1 MYAAEAGRLEVCEQ
15 KLSYTIFLRHYAPSP
30 PFKSCHPPTDLP
42 IKVGRLLLVGA
53 DKADAGEEDRVVS
66 NTLKSLT

>member
-15 KLSYTIFLRHYAPSP
+15 KLSYTFFPRHYAPP
-30 PFKSCHPPTDLP
+30 MKSCHPPTDLP
-42 IKVGRLLLVGA
+42 IKVAQLLLVGA

-66 NTLKSLT
+66 NNFKP